1 METSASTLEKKQD
14 HRSRVLIVEDDTA
27 AASAMAELLEDL
39 GCDADIAAD
48 GLTAIE
54 RTTEWRPDIVLL
66 DIGLPSMNGYDVARR
81 IREIPEV
88 RSTLIIAITGF
99 SETEDKKRAYEVGID
114 LHLTKPVKIGFI
126 KELIS
131 VYGK

>member
-1 METSASTLEKKQD
+1 M
-14 HRSRVLIVEDDTA
+14 LIVEDEVATA
-27 AASAMAELLEDL
+27 VAMAELLQDL

-48 GLTAIE
+48 GLSAIE
-54 RTTEWRPDIVLL
+54 RAAEWRPDIVLL
-66 DIGLPSMNGYDVARR
+66 DIGLPSMDGYEVARSL
-81 IREIPEV
+81 REIPEV
-88 RSTLIIAITGF
+88 RSTLIIAITGYGA
-99 SETEDKKRAYEVGID
+99 TEDKKRAYEVGID